1 MKVVPKL
8 DKSASGQM
16 VLGKVKL
23 TRGANDLESANSMDL
38 QSGTTSVPYTSSLSS
53 SPQCLCCACSLQIQQ
68 FLHQEPPAALNCHFL
83 EDTPESLDDDGGGG
97 GCQRVTGD
105 ENDDDDEDIDD
116 DDDDGGCGEAPP
128 AQSKQQFPQRL
139 RHMFPF
145 LEASHAFESAEMIM
159 LLSLT
164 ATF

>member
-1 MKVVPKL
+1 MRVVKWC
-8 DKSASGQM
+8 ST
-16 VLGKVKL
+16 KVKL
-23 TRGANDLESANSMDL
+23 TESRGHHDLESASSMDL
-38 QSGTTSVPYTSSLSS
+38 QSGTTSVPYSSSLSS
-53 SPQCLCCACSLQIQQ
+53 SPQYLCCACSLQIQQ
-68 FLHQEPPAALNCHFL
+68 FLHQEPPTALNCHFL
-83 EDTPESLDDDGGGG
+83 EDTPESHNDGGGG
-97 GCQRVTGD
+97 GGCTDGD
-105 ENDDDDEDIDD
+105 GDGDGNEDDIDED